1 MAKRFST
8 ISSKI
13 NNIQQQFC
21 SDKDTQTIW
30 CLTFNRYLCDI
41 IYAVIERII
50 RRVPYDELLKDN
62 PMTPIIINF

>member
-50 RRVPYDELLKDN
+50 RRVPYDEFLEDDRLK
-62 PMTPIIINF
+62 PIIILI